1 MSETLIN
8 WPDAC
13 VFCGDSNGTIGRT
26 ANDHWKQ
33 FKCGTEYEVV
43 GEKTAWIQDDDC
55 KIAALMEEL
64 AAEKQQRQA
73 AEEETKRW
81 MELAEH
87 QAIGRDKLGTD
98 LAAAT
103 KRAEDAERTVAGCRD
118 LIATQRTR
126 IAELEEERDAL
137 KAAIWCL
144 DKPDDSTHQETLN
157 MIETLWANKTSP
169 ILESLDQSR
178 ALAAAEQENA
188 RLREG
193 IESMCRVMGTLT
205 YADISRHWAMNR
217 LAALLAKPKG
227 GHDA

>member
-118 LIATQRTR
+118 LIATLRTR
-126 IAELEEERDAL
+126 IAQVEEERDTSDRAYIRGIL
-137 KAAIWCL
+137 K
-144 DKPDDSTHQETLN
+144 
-157 MIETLWANKTSP
+157 
-169 ILESLDQSR
+169 
-178 ALAAAEQENA
+178 
-188 RLREG
+188 
-193 IESMCRVMGTLT
+193 
-205 YADISRHWAMNR
+205 NR
-217 LAALLAKPKG
+217 LGYVNDRSLTPMLKEAMELGIDADDIKDLAKEVGSWTQFRTRLEEWIEAEG
-227 GHDA
+227 GRHEAQDF

>member
-55 KIAALMEEL
+55 KIAALMKE
-64 AAEKQQRQA
+64 
-73 AEEETKRW
+73 
-81 MELAEH
+81 
-87 QAIGRDKLGTD
+87 

-118 LIATQRTR
+118 LIATQRTQ
-126 IAELEEERDAL
+126 IAEAEQERDQY
-137 KAAIWCL
+137 KASASVGAEFFHDIGKIL
-144 DKPDDSTHQETLN
+144 APEGERKSFTDADVKQ
-157 MIETLWANKTSP
+157 WAAEAKT
-169 ILESLDQSR
+169 
-178 ALAAAEQENA
+178 AEQENA
-188 RLREG
+188 RLREAAQAFEAAVRDVAG
-193 IESMCRVMGTLT
+193 QGLLNWRLFLT
-205 YADISRHWAMNR
+205 AHCDRFAAR
-217 LAALLAKPKG
+217 LAKTEGAK
-227 GHDA
+227 

>member
-64 AAEKQQRQA
+64 AA
-73 AEEETKRW
+73 
-81 MELAEH
+81 
-87 QAIGRDKLGTD
+87 
-98 LAAAT
+98 AT

-118 LIATQRTR
+118 LIATQRTQ
-126 IAELEEERDAL
+126 IAEAEQERDQY
-137 KAAIWCL
+137 KASASVGAEFFHDIGKIL
-144 DKPDDSTHQETLN
+144 APEGERKSFTDADVKQ
-157 MIETLWANKTSP
+157 WAAEAKT
-169 ILESLDQSR
+169 
-178 ALAAAEQENA
+178 AEQENA
-188 RLREG
+188 RLREA
-193 IESMCRVMGTLT
+193 L
-205 YADISRHWAMNR
+205 ADLRDCCLSLILQPGNRGYECDASEAMQR
-217 LAALLAKPKG
+217 CDALLAKPEGAK
-227 GHDA
+227 

>member
-1 MSETLIN
+1 MSETLIT

-98 LAAAT
+98 LAAANSEVDRLR
-103 KRAEDAERTVAGCRD
+103 KRD
-118 LIATQRTR
+118 QQWQ
-126 IAELEEERDAL
+126 EEAFISLAHCEAVGAD
-137 KAAIWCL
+137 KAAAVMR
-144 DKPDDSTHQETLN
+144 TL
-157 MIETLWANKTSP
+157 L
-169 ILESLDQSR
+169 
-178 ALAAAEQENA
+178 
-188 RLREG
+188 LRMG
-193 IESMCRVMGTLT
+193 IEEPS
-205 YADISRHWAMNR
+205 D
-217 LAALLAKPKG
+217 AK
-227 GHDA
+227 